1 MRVPPYYRKPTWQQF
16 FAGMVIGGAISWCI
30 FLYIFGVWQEEYS
43 IKIHKQEE
51 TIKTLIKDKQIW
63 QEEFQALNKKSIE
76 QMTVQEIKIKIIN
89 ADKYKLDA
97 YSIFQTEQKVKED
110 INMMVA
116 KDLETVFK
124 SRELLKRTIENEVVK
139 INDKRYRLEVRE
151 IFIYT
156 TLSIRLDIHLD
167 G

>member
-1 MRVPPYYRKPTWQQF
+1 MRIPPYYRKPSWQQF
-16 FAGMVIGGAISWCI
+16 FAGMAIGGGISWCI
-30 FLYIFGVWQEEYS
+30 FLYIFGVWQEEQS
-43 IKIHKQEE
+43 TQIHEQKE
-51 TIKTLIKDKQIW
+51 LIAKLNNDKNIW

-89 ADKYKLDA
+89 GDKYKLDLL
-97 YSIFQTEQKVKED
+97 SVFQTEQGVKED
-110 INMMVA
+110 ISMMVA
-116 KDLETVFK
+116 KDLETVYK
-124 SRELLKRTIENEVVK
+124 SRELLRRAIENKVIKV
-139 INDKRYRLEVRE
+139 NDKRYRLEVRE